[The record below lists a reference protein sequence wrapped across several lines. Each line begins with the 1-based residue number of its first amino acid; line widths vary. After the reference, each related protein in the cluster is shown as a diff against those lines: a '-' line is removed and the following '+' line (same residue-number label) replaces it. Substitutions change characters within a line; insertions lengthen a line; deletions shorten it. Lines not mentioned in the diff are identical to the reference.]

1 MDYKET
7 TTDNEERQAELE
19 LAVAEL
25 AFWLDFAKWWRKK
38 YCQQEEPRI
47 TELLAQAEK
56 RYLLARSVAAAA
68 GLTIVPGAPAGPG
81 RPQSV
86 D

>member
-1 MDYKET
+1 MDYTQT

-68 GLTIVPGAPAGPG
+68 GLTTGPGAPAGPDL
-81 RPQSV
+81 PQSV